1 MSYKERELT
10 VEFTLANGTFDGKK
24 GNTLIAEG
32 FKCELSVSAYGGATG
47 TMMELSL
54 WGLSLD
60 NMAKLTTNSEKF
72 FDEEQNAIRVFT
84 GDVCVFT
91 GTIVASRINFNQ
103 TPDAPIE
110 ITASAIGKEKL
121 IPCEPTSIEGDISVS
136 DMIQALAAKVGLKFV
151 NVDVKAVHSNPY
163 YEGNAI
169 EQIQKIAADHNITAD
184 IDFGT
189 VTIYTG
195 DNPVD
200 SVVPFISP
208 EHGLIGYPI
217 FYNFGINFRCIY
229 SPAVQIARKIKLETS
244 LPHASG
250 EWVVQHGT
258 THYLSCKVPGGLWET
273 FVVAYPG
280 FILGDG
286 YAN

>member
-60 NMAKLTTNSEKF
+60 NMAKLTTSSEKF
-72 FDEEQNAIRVFT
+72 FGEQQNAIRVFT
-84 GDVCVFT
+84 GDVCVFM
-91 GTIVASRINFNQ
+91 GTIISARVNLNQ
-103 TPDAPIE
+103 MPDAPIE

-121 IPCEPTSIEGDISVS
+121 VVCEPTSIEGEASVA
-136 DMIQALAAKVGLKFV
+136 DMIKALASKVDLKFV
-151 NVDVKAVHSNPY
+151 NVDVKSVHSNPY

-169 EQIQKIAADHNITAD
+169 EQIQKIAADHNIIAD

-195 DNPVD
+195 KSPID

-208 EHGLIGYPI
+208 ENGLIGYPI
-217 FYNFGINFRCIY
+217 FYDIGINFRCIY
-229 SPAVQIARKIKLETS
+229 SPSIKLARKIKLETS

-250 EWVVQHGT
+250 DWIVQYGT
-258 THYLSCKVPGGLWET
+258 THYLSCRVPGGLWET

-280 FILGDG
+280 FVFGV
-286 YAN
+286 